1 MGFISVGALV
11 SMMVLMP
18 VFIRF
23 FKTGWK
29 TMLWSQILTVVLYLL
44 LFFTGRMNFMY
55 CCVMSFLA
63 TMVGAMVNAVVNII
77 VNDTIDF
84 VMLKEGKQLNAVVS
98 AVKGFAQKCGTTLVN
113 SGMLFILALAKFD
126 AQLGPFGQPESAITA
141 TNVVRFLV
149 PAAVSGIIILVM
161 LFYPIRRFFPAIAE
175 MKAKMAAEK
184 AAGKDIHI

>member
-1 MGFISVGALV
+1 V
-11 SMMVLMP
+11 
-18 VFIRF
+18 
-23 FKTGWK
+23 
-29 TMLWSQILTVVLYLL
+29 
-44 LFFTGRMNFMY
+44 
-55 CCVMSFLA
+55 
-63 TMVGAMVNAVVNII
+63 VGAMVNAVVNII

-126 AQLGPFGQPESAITA
+126 AQLGPFGQPQSAITA

-149 PAAVSGIIILVM
+149 PAIVSGIIIIVM
-161 LFYPIRRFFPAIAE
+161 VFYPFRKFFPAIAE

-184 AAGKDIHI
+184 AAGEDIHV